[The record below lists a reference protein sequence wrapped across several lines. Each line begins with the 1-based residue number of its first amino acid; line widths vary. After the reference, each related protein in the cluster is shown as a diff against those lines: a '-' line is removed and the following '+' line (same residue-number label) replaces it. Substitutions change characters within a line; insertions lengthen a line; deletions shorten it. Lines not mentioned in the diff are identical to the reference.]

1 VIPPHDSAF
10 RYRRHMLVVVLA
22 TAIAVA
28 LVDPGSDRADK
39 LPDALSICVVSV
51 LGYGAMRALVWI
63 AARPLTPKWPH
74 VVCVWGLICFYG
86 LIPLS
91 LFGLYFGSWES
102 HAPTPSPTT
111 VAFVVAGA
119 TSVAAGAF
127 AAIQATAGRLT
138 IGWSGP

>member
-1 VIPPHDSAF
+1 
-10 RYRRHMLVVVLA
+10 MLVVVLA
-22 TAIAVA
+22 TALA
-28 LVDPGSDRADK
+28 
-39 LPDALSICVVSV
+39 DALSICAVSV

-63 AARPLTPKWPH
+63 AARPLTPKWPD

-119 TSVAAGAF
+119 PSVAAGAF
-127 AAIQATAGRLT
+127 AAIPATAGRLT